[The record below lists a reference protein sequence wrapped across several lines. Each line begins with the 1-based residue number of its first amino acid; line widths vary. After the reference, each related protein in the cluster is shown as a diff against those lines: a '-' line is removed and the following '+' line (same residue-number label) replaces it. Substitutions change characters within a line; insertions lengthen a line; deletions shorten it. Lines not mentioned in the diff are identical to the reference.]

1 MAEGVAARR
10 YAQAVFDIAKERG
23 EIDRWLDDLRL
34 AAEVLREP
42 RAARFMANPDVPF
55 DQKQK
60 VLTASFGD
68 FSPLALNLIFLLIR
82 RGRIQSLGN
91 VVQEFE
97 SLVNEWRGIE
107 IAEVITAVPLGD
119 EQAGAVV
126 RRLEALTGK
135 KILLRQAV
143 DPSIIGGLIARV
155 GDRLVDGSVKGR
167 LAVLREQLV

>member
-10 YAQAVFDIAKERG
+10 YAQAVFDIARERG
-23 EIDRWLDDLRL
+23 EIDRWLNDLRL
-34 AAEVLREP
+34 AAEVLSEP
-42 RAARFMANPDVPF
+42 RVARFLANPDVRF
-55 DQKQK
+55 ELKQK
-60 VLTASFGD
+60 VLAASLGE

-82 RGRIQSLGN
+82 RGRIQSLGT

-97 SLVNEWRGIE
+97 NLVNEWRGIE

-126 RRLEALTGK
+126 RRLETLTGK

-155 GDRLVDGSVKGR
+155 GDRLIDGSVRGR
-167 LAVLREQLV
+167 LTVLREQLV